1 MVLSGGRN
9 DTVIDNR
16 VWNQGSWGILVVPYP
31 DPGPPPPI
39 AHCEGGDTTVLP
51 GFCYYDSWGHEVT
64 GNFFKNVGF
73 FGNDTN
79 GDLGEISA
87 LHDPGNCWH
96 DNRATANRVTSSPA
110 NLQETHAT
118 CGVPN
123 AGASLTDPLTAQVI
137 CATEVFGPCP
147 DQPGMHYPR
156 VTQVQLKPLP
166 SQKTM
171 PAPCKGVP
179 RNPWCP

>member
-1 MVLSGGRN
+1 M
-9 DTVIDNR
+9 
-16 VWNQGSWGILVVPYP
+16 LVVPYL
-31 DPGPPPPI
+31 DTGPAPPV
-39 AHCEGGDTTVLP
+39 AHCEGGRIDFLMSGWCFYDTF
-51 GFCYYDSWGHEVT
+51 GQDVT
-64 GNFFKNVGF
+64 RNRFKNVGF
-73 FGNDTN
+73 FGNETN
-79 GDLGEISA
+79 GDLAEISA
-87 LHDPGNCWH
+87 LHDPGSCWH

-166 SQKTM
+166 AQKTM
-171 PAPCKGVP
+171 PAPCKDVP
-179 RNPWCP
+179 RNPWCS